1 MTCQECEL
9 ALASED
15 QVDVSDHLAACAAC
29 SELAMELR
37 ANSQALREFANEP
50 MPMVARPR
58 PVRWQWA
65 AVAAI
70 AAAAAMIAMVLFSPK
85 PAAVVP
91 PVIHDVAAM
100 RSVDPVMPVVE
111 RAPLRSRLKTPRKA
125 REQEVL
131 QVKMLTSDPDVVIYW
146 QVSN

>member
-15 QVDVSDHLAACAAC
+15 QVDVSDHLAACAGC
-29 SELAMELR
+29 SELALELR
-37 ANSQALREFANEP
+37 ANSEVLREFANEP
-50 MPMVARPR
+50 MSVVARPR

-70 AAAAAMIAMVLFSPK
+70 AAMIALVWFLPK
-85 PAAVVP
+85 PATVAP
-91 PVIHDVAAM
+91 PVINDVATT
-100 RSVDPVMPVVE
+100 RSVDPVMASPRLVE
-111 RAPLRSRLKTPRKA
+111 HRRVQRQAVAHRDT
-125 REQEVL
+125 QVL